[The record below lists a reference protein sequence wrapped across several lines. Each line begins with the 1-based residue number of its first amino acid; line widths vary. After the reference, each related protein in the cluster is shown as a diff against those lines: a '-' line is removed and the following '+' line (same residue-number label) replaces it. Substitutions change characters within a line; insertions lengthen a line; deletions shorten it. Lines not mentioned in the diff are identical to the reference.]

1 MLLFRYFGSHALE
14 TLRDRHLKTATVS
27 SLNDPFEM
35 LYQLT
40 GTMTASKAEIH
51 LKRRIHS
58 PDFLATAQYCNPQ
71 IKTKKDL
78 KKFIAA
84 NKEKIKKNLVSV
96 FSQSKAEDFIK
107 NSSDRL
113 LRLVCFSE
121 SKVEQLDEI
130 LIWSHYANKHTGARI
145 GFEFPDGI
153 INPFKIVPVQYQRQR
168 VSVDMTQGTE
178 TELVK
183 RALSESMRV
192 KSLAWKYER
201 EYRMLTEVHLC
212 KNKPLEKGGNA
223 DFISF
228 EKDWVKH
235 VDFGVRATPNEIQA
249 MKEFLQK
256 EYPSVPLRKAV
267 FHRSDY
273 ALEYQIM

>member
-1 MLLFRYFGSHALE
+1 
-14 TLRDRHLKTATVS
+14 
-27 SLNDPFEM
+27 M

-40 GTMTASKAEIH
+40 GTMTAAKAKSH

-58 PDFLATAQYCNPQ
+58 SDFLATAQYCNPQ

-130 LIWSHYANKHTGARI
+130 LIWSHYANKHSGVRI

-168 VSVDMTQGTE
+168 VSIDMTQGTE

-183 RALSESMRV
+183 RALSETIRV

-201 EYRMLTEVHLC
+201 EYRMLTAVHLC